1 MEALGSGLSGLLVW
15 ALTNGTGAL
24 LKGSLSVLYIYG
36 GLQSRIGF
44 WRTLKSN
51 YRSGIMTGHSFL
63 RVFVPLIALMDTLMT
78 TIDQNYHRC
87 MGILT
92 VVGSDAMR
100 RVRTTLC
107 LCCRAALA
115 PGAWAL
121 ASRMSWLRT
130 SDRRVS

>member
-63 RVFVPLIALMDTLMT
+63 RVFVPLIALMDTL
-78 TIDQNYHRC
+78 
-87 MGILT
+87 T